1 MRLRSLERIPDISE
15 LFFII
20 ETYLKHTA
28 LILDTNMVLYWLDEL
43 HFSTDLVEYVVEYCI
58 TKGHSSLRYMN
69 KVALGWADAGIK
81 TVDQAKDDAAAHS
94 QIYYSVMKA
103 LGITG
108 RQSG

>member
-1 MRLRSLERIPDISE
+1 
-15 LFFII
+15 
-20 ETYLKHTA
+20 
-28 LILDTNMVLYWLDEL
+28 
-43 HFSTDLVEYVVEYCI
+43 
-58 TKGHSSLRYMN
+58 MN

-108 RQSG
+108 REQPCSCTEGLNVLW